1 MKHRAHQLALRFL
14 GKAWDQAD
22 EHERRVLLA
31 IAEQIG
37 RRRGA
42 PGSDE
47 KRTFGERIAD
57 QVAEFG
63 GSWTFIGLF
72 IATLVAW
79 IALNSWILVERAF
92 DPYPYILLNLL
103 LSCLASL
110 QAPVILMSQNRQA
123 KRDRE
128 RAEDDYEVNLQAEVE
143 IKALHEKLDQLA
155 AQIEPFFRK

>member
-31 IAEQIG
+31 MAEQIG
-37 RRRGA
+37 RRREA
-42 PGSDE
+42 PGKVE
-47 KRTFGERIAD
+47 ERTFGERIAD
-57 QVAEFG
+57 EVAEFG

-72 IATLVAW
+72 IATLIAW
-79 IALNSWILVERAF
+79 IALNSWILLERAF

-128 RAEDDYEVNLQAEVE
+128 RAEADYEINLQAEVE

-155 AQIEPFFRK
+155 EQIEPFLRK